1 MRYRPVHRAAL
12 AMLLVGVCGALTLF
26 GAALQPPQP
35 AGVKV
40 PDIDKVRDNLYV
52 IGGANPNRQPEF
64 SGGNTAVF
72 VTTRGVVVVDTK
84 FAGWGR
90 MILDKIRSVTDKPV
104 TTIINTH
111 THFDHSGSNTEFPAT
126 IEFVAH
132 ENTRANMAR
141 ATCEP
146 VTNCAA
152 FKGENA
158 KFLPKRTFA
167 DKLSLFSGA
176 DQIDLYHFGRGHT
189 NGDAFVVFKA
199 ARAVHT
205 GDMYQ
210 LKWLPFIDP
219 SSGGSVLTFP
229 KTLARAVAEIKN
241 VDTVIPG
248 HSPATTW
255 PVLKEHV
262 EVLEHFV
269 AAAQAGLK
277 AGRSAEDVAKAY
289 KIPERFK
296 DYLQDQERNL
306 LLVKMVY
313 DEMGRPGQAPQRRP

>member
-1 MRYRPVHRAAL
+1 MKRGIVLGVLLASGGITLAA
-12 AMLLVGVCGALTLF
+12 
-26 GAALQPPQP
+26 AAYQAPQPPK
-35 AGVKV
+35 VKV
-40 PDIDKVRDNLYV
+40 PEIVKVRDNLYV
-52 IGGANPNRQPEF
+52 IGGSNPTTPDEF

-72 VTTRGVVVVDTK
+72 VTAKGVVVVDTK

-90 MILDKIRSVTDKPV
+90 MILDKIKSVTDRSV

-126 IEFVAH
+126 VEFVAH

-141 ATCEP
+141 ETCEP

-152 FKGENA
+152 FKGPNA
-158 KFLPKRTFA
+158 KYLPKRTFK
-167 DKLSLFSGA
+167 DKMSLFSGA

-189 NGDAFVVFKA
+189 NGDAFVVFTA
-199 ARAVHT
+199 ARAMHT

-219 SSGGSVLTFP
+219 TSGGSAVEFP
-229 KTLARAVAEIKN
+229 RTLAQAAAEIKN

-255 PVLKEHV
+255 ADLTEHV
-262 EVLEHFV
+262 EILQGFLKVVQE
-269 AAAQAGLK
+269 GIK

-289 KIPERFK
+289 QIPPQYKGYLRDPERV
-296 DYLQDQERNL
+296 LS
-306 LLVKMVY
+306 LVKMVY
-313 DEMGRPGQAPQRRP
+313 DEVKK